1 MKTHNNSR
9 KNIIIVTLCLLCAV
23 IAQPDPND
31 IFAHLDLD
39 YPGLESVNKAYLRGN
54 LHKAQ
59 SELLK
64 YFINRTNRNLLEP
77 DKIYHFDSLKVA
89 QNANNQFQLKGSYY
103 DFGDRIDWTKEHADM
118 HWQLSLCRM
127 GWFEEYI
134 GIYQH
139 TEDEKYVRAWMN
151 QIASWLELGDPGY
164 PRTIDT
170 GRRMENWVK
179 SHWMFITKLKSPS
192 VTPEFNAQMLTS
204 MAEQAEFLYNPDHWR
219 RYSNWG
225 SFENSGFSKFVIMY
239 PEFKRNRMWLR
250 EIYFRMRFQLAES
263 FYDEG
268 MHIEVCPS
276 YHGHEL
282 QVWLDFLKLAKL
294 NGVSNPWHT
303 QMPLRPLKE
312 LFVPP
317 AKALMHYYKPT
328 GYMPQVGDTDLRD
341 EREILLELAQ
351 FWDLPNLEY
360 VASDGRMGDPPPETS
375 VAYPEVGYFI
385 MRSGWGTHTLAFD
398 KELYLLFDCGSNYP
412 WHGHF
417 DVLNLVATAYG
428 YDILKD
434 AGRYTYNEG
443 SERDYFKST
452 AGHNT
457 IVIDKK
463 DQPKKYTPP
472 PAQWYS
478 SPNCDYVVGVNDC
491 DQDVIHTRSVVFV
504 KPDYWIVIDRLTG
517 KGEHH
522 FDQYWHLSEKSL
534 DQVEITES
542 GHILTAPYLKMF
554 SLGNIPDV
562 SLEQNYLSFNYR
574 EKVLAPVIRYSMQG
588 AVPVV
593 WPTVLYPF
601 ESNSS
606 NVNVINISVDEL
618 QKNTQ
623 LSKPVAIRVVS
634 NDSKD
639 FFFEQEQ
646 AGFQCRFDNF
656 ETDAKAALISVNAQD
671 EIIAKSIFNGSYLKY
686 NGNEI
691 DLSLD

>member
-1 MKTHNNSR
+1 MNNLSNY
-9 KNIIIVTLCLLCAV
+9 KKITIIVTLCLLCAC
-23 IAQPDPND
+23 IAKPNPND

-39 YPGLESVNKAYLRGN
+39 YSGLESVKNAYQIGDLP
-54 LHKAQ
+54 KAQ
-59 SELLK
+59 FELLK
-64 YFINRTNRNLLEP
+64 YFNNRTNRSLLEP
-77 DKIYHFDSLKVA
+77 DKIYHFDSLKVV
-89 QNANNQFQLKGSYY
+89 QNASNQFQLKGSYY
-103 DFGDRIDWTKEHADM
+103 DFGDKINWTKEHADM

-127 GWFEEYI
+127 GWFEEFI

-139 TEDEKYVRAWMN
+139 TKDEKYVHSWMN
-151 QIASWLELGDPGY
+151 QIESWLELDDPGY

-179 SHWMFITKLKSPS
+179 SHWMFVTKLKSLS
-192 VTPEFNAQMLTS
+192 VTPEFNAQMLAS
-204 MAEQAEFLYNPDHWR
+204 MAEQAEFLYNPDNWR

-225 SFENSGFSKFVIMY
+225 SFENSGFSKFVIMF

-250 EIYFRMRFQLAES
+250 EIYFRMHSQLDES

-282 QVWLDFLKLAKL
+282 KVWLDFLKLAKL
-294 NGVSNPWHT
+294 NKVKNPWHT
-303 QMPLRPLKE
+303 QIPLRPLEE
-312 LFVPP
+312 LFIPP
-317 AKALMHYYKPT
+317 ARALMHYYKPT
-328 GYMPQVGDTDLRD
+328 GNMPQVGDTDLRD
-341 EREILLELAQ
+341 EREILSELAK
-351 FWDLPNLEY
+351 FWDLPDLEY
-360 VASDGRMGDPPPETS
+360 VASDGQLGDPPSDVS

-385 MRSGWGTHTLAFD
+385 MRSGWGNQSLPFD

-417 DVLNLVATAYG
+417 DILNLVVTAYG
-428 YDILKD
+428 YDLLKD

-452 AGHNT
+452 AAHNT
-457 IVIDKK
+457 IVVDKK

-472 PAQWYS
+472 PAHWYS

-491 DQDVIHTRSVVFV
+491 NSEISHTRSVLFV
-504 KPDYWIVIDRLTG
+504 KPEYWIVIDRLTG
-517 KGEHH
+517 KGEHN
-522 FDQYWHLSEKSL
+522 FDQYWHLSEQSL
-534 DQVEITES
+534 GQVELSES
-542 GHILTAPYLKMF
+542 GRIVTAPHLKLI

-593 WPTVLYPF
+593 WPTVLFPY

-606 NVNVINISVDEL
+606 DVNVTSISVAEL
-618 QKNTQ
+618 QQNSQ
-623 LSKPVAIRVVS
+623 LSNPVAIRVIS
-634 NDSKD
+634 NDTKD

-646 AGFQCRFDNF
+646 SGTQCQFANF
-656 ETDAKAALISVNAQD
+656 ETDAKAALISVNVQD
-671 EIIAKSIFNGSYLKY
+671 EIIASCIIGGSYLKY
-686 NGNEI
+686 KGKNI
-691 DLSLD
+691 DISSE